1 MTSADNPYVT
11 AAERVA
17 GMMKVHGG
25 VKTAANVVEYIAA
38 FGYEHLKIAR
48 WELGW
53 FARHSIDVFAFWAV
67 VLGGLTLLGGWA
79 IRCLL
84 KSVTW
89 VGKQKAA

>member
-1 MTSADNPYVT
+1 
-11 AAERVA
+11 
-17 GMMKVHGG
+17 MMKVHGG

-38 FGYEHLKIAR
+38 FGYEHLQIAR

-53 FARHSIDVFAFWAV
+53 FARHSVDVLAFWAV
-67 VLGGLTLLGGWA
+67 VLGVLILLGGWV

-84 KSVTW
+84 KCARS